1 MKSVLYVGATLM
13 IGASIYG
20 FVDYK
25 KTQHKEGFKT
35 MYTELKEPVTEPA
48 TEPVAEKVVTENK
61 LIATNNTSDT
71 KTVAEKKKT
80 VPAKKIQK
88 KTKKKRKINARLFS
102 RGGLDDRLIEE
113 PIKRPTKLP
122 EISERKVL
130 IEN

>member
-35 MYTELKEPVTEPA
+35 MYTEVKEPVTEPI
-48 TEPVAEKVVTENK
+48 AEKVVTENK
-61 LIATNNTSDT
+61 LIATNNTSEA

-88 KTKKKRKINARLFS
+88 KIKKKRKISTRLFS
-102 RGGLDDRLIEE
+102 RGGLDDRLIESE
-113 PIKRPTKLP
+113 KRPTKLP
-122 EISERKVL
+122 EISERKVIL
-130 IEN
+130 EN

>member
-35 MYTELKEPVTEPA
+35 MYTEVKEPVTEPA
-48 TEPVAEKVVTENK
+48 TERAIEKPVANNNIV
-61 LIATNNTSDT
+61 ATNNSSNV

-80 VPAKKIQK
+80 VPAKKVQK
-88 KTKKKRKINARLFS
+88 KTKKKRKISTRLFS

-113 PIKRPTKLP
+113 PVKRPTKLP
-122 EISERKVL
+122 EISERKV
-130 IEN
+130 E